1 MPPQTFPAVWTE
13 RHRLHDP
20 GGEVWVGVPIPGTE
34 VIARGDLIRDALEA
48 AGFEII
54 SPVEHAPAHLQR
66 VHDPAMVDYLRT
78 AYHDWVA
85 AGYPEEPGQDRVV
98 PYVFPLPQAV
108 ADRPFRL
115 PAAPSAR
122 AGVYTTDTTTLIGPG
137 TFAAALS
144 AADCALTAAEMML
157 GGAPTVYAA
166 CRPPGHHAGRAFF
179 GGSCYLNNAALAAQA
194 LRDGG
199 VDRVA
204 VVDLDAH
211 HGNGTQDIF
220 YDRADVLYASVHVDP
235 GAGWF
240 PHFVGYADEQGRGPG
255 EGANCNRPVAPG
267 CGDAPWLAA
276 VEDLRAAAARHRAGA
291 LVVSLGVDGAAGDP
305 ESPLGISAEGFCR
318 AAEALAGLRL
328 PTVFVQEG
336 GYDLDH
342 LGGLV
347 VGTLLAFAAAGG
359 PG

>member
-1 MPPQTFPAVWTE
+1 MPAPKFPALWTE

-34 VIARGDLIRDALEA
+34 VIARADLIHDALQA
-48 AGFEII
+48 AGFEILE
-54 SPVEHAPAHLQR
+54 PAEHPPACLSR
-66 VHDPAMVDYLRT
+66 VHDPSMVDYLRT
-78 AYHDWVA
+78 IHDDWLA
-85 AGYPEEPGQDRVV
+85 AGYPNDPGQDRVC
-98 PYVFPLPQAV
+98 PYIFPLPQAV

-115 PAAPSAR
+115 PTAPSAR

-137 TFAAALS
+137 TSQAAVA
-144 AADCALTAAEMML
+144 AADCALTAAEMVL
-157 GGAPTVYAA
+157 GGTPAIYAA

-179 GGSCYLNNAALAAQA
+179 GGSCYLNNAALAVQA

-220 YDRADVLYASVHVDP
+220 YDRADVLYTSVHVDP

-240 PHFVGYADEQGRGPG
+240 PHFLGFADEHGRGPG
-255 EGANCNRPVAPG
+255 EGANLNRPVPPG
-267 CGDAPWLAA
+267 CGDGPWLAA
-276 VEDLRAAAARHRAGA
+276 VEELGSAVTGHRAGA

-305 ESPLGISAEGFCR
+305 ESPLGLT
-318 AAEALAGLRL
+318 AAAFRTAAGVLAALSI

-336 GYDLDH
+336 GYDLSR

-347 VGTLLAFAAAGG
+347 VDTLSAFAAAGG
-359 PG
+359 HR

>member
-1 MPPQTFPAVWTE
+1 MPAHPFPAVWTE

-34 VIARGDLIRDALEA
+34 VVARGDLIREALEV
-48 AGFEII
+48 AGFPIV
-54 SPVEHAPAHLQR
+54 PPAAHGAEYLHR
-66 VHDPAMVDYLRT
+66 VHEPAMLDYLRT
-78 AYHDWVA
+78 AHEDWVA

-98 PYVFPLPQAV
+98 PYLFPLPQMV

-122 AGVYTTDTTTLIGPG
+122 AGVYITDTTTLIGPG
-137 TFAAALS
+137 TYTAAVA
-144 AADCALTAAEMML
+144 AADCALTAAEMVVA
-157 GGAPTVYAA
+157 GRPAVYAA
-166 CRPPGHHAGRAFF
+166 CRPPGHHAGRSFL

-194 LRDGG
+194 LRAGG
-199 VDRVA
+199 MDRVA

-240 PHFVGYADEQGRGPG
+240 PHFCGYADETGRGPG
-255 EGANCNRPVAPG
+255 RGANLNRPVAPD
-267 CGDAPWLAA
+267 CGDGPWLEA
-276 VEDLRAAAARHRAGA
+276 VGDLCRAAAAHRATA

-305 ESPLGISAEGFCR
+305 ESPLGISPAGFGR

-336 GYDLDH
+336 GYDLGR

-347 VGTLLAFAAAGG
+347 VSTLEAFAAAGG
-359 PG
+359 QA

>member
-1 MPPQTFPAVWTE
+1 MPPSTFPAVWTE
-13 RHRLHDP
+13 HHRRHDP

-34 VIARGDLIRDALEA
+34 VVARGDLIRQALVA
-48 AGFEII
+48 AGFEI
-54 SPVEHAPAHLQR
+54 VAPRPHGPAALHR
-66 VHDPAMVDYLRT
+66 VHEQALVEYLRT
-78 AYHDWVA
+78 AHDDWVA
-85 AGYPEEPGQDRVV
+85 FGYLQDPGQDRVV

-108 ADRPFRL
+108 VDRPFRL
-115 PAAPSAR
+115 PVAPSAR
-122 AGVYTTDTTTLIGPG
+122 AGVYTTDTTTFIGPG
-137 TFAAALS
+137 TFAAAVA
-144 AADCALTAAEMML
+144 AADCALTAAEMVA
-157 GGAPTVYAA
+157 GGTPVVYAA
-166 CRPPGHHAGRAFF
+166 CRPPGHHAGRGFF

-199 VDRVA
+199 VERVA

-240 PHFVGYADEQGRGPG
+240 PHFVGFADERGRGPG
-255 EGANCNRPVAPG
+255 EGANLNRPVAPG
-267 CGDAPWLAA
+267 CGDGPWLDA
-276 VEDLRAAAARHRAGA
+276 VDDLCAAAAAHRAAA

-305 ESPLGISAEGFCR
+305 ESPLGISPFGFGR
-318 AAEALAGLRL
+318 AAEALAALRL

-336 GYDLDH
+336 GYDLDR

-347 VGTLLAFAAAGG
+347 VGTLSAFAGAQ
-359 PG
+359 P

>member
-1 MPPQTFPAVWTE
+1 MSSQTIPAVWTE

-34 VIARGDLIRDALEA
+34 VIARGDLIRAALEA
-48 AGFEII
+48 AGFEIVA
-54 SPVEHAPAHLQR
+54 PVPHEPADLLR
-66 VHDPAMVDYLRT
+66 VHEPALVEYLRT
-78 AYHDWVA
+78 AYDDWVA
-85 AGYPEEPGQDRVV
+85 AGYPQEPGQNRVV

-137 TFAAALS
+137 TFAAALA
-144 AADCALTAAEMML
+144 AADCALTAAEMVL
-157 GGAPTVYAA
+157 GGTPAVYAA

-204 VVDLDAH
+204 VIDLDAH

-240 PHFVGYADEQGRGPG
+240 PHFVGFGDERGRGPG
-255 EGANCNRPVAPG
+255 EGANLNRPVAPG
-267 CGDAPWLAA
+267 CGDGPWLAA
-276 VEDLRAAAARHRAGA
+276 VEDLCAAAGHRAGA

-305 ESPLGISAEGFCR
+305 ESPLGISAGGFCR
-318 AAEALAGLRL
+318 AAEALAGLYL

-336 GYDLDH
+336 GYDLDR

-347 VGTLLAFAAAGG
+347 VGTLSAFASAGG
-359 PG
+359 HR

>member
-1 MPPQTFPAVWTE
+1 MPSSPFPAVWTE

-34 VIARGDLIRDALEA
+34 VIARGDLIRDALDA
-48 AGFEII
+48 AGFEIL
-54 SPVEHAPAHLQR
+54 PPTEHDPKNLHRL
-66 VHDPAMVDYLRT
+66 HHPAMVDYLRT
-78 AYHDWVA
+78 AYDAWVA
-85 AGYPEEPGQDRVV
+85 AGYLEEPGQDRVV
-98 PYVFPLPQAV
+98 PYIFPLPQAV

-137 TFAAALS
+137 TYRAAL
-144 AADCALTAAEMML
+144 AAVDTALTATELLLA
-157 GGAPTVYAA
+157 GRRAAYAV

-179 GGSCYLNNAALAAQA
+179 GGSCYLNNAALAAQH

-199 VDRVA
+199 MARVA
-204 VVDLDAH
+204 VIDLDAH

-220 YDRADVLYASVHVDP
+220 YDRADVLYTSVHVDP

-240 PHFVGYADEQGRGPG
+240 PHFVGYADESGRGPG
-255 EGANCNRPVAPG
+255 HGANLNRPVASG
-267 CGDAPWLAA
+267 CGDGPWLEAIT
-276 VEDLRAAAARHRAGA
+276 DLCAAARGCDA

-305 ESPLGISAEGFCR
+305 ESPLGISPAGFAR
-318 AAEALAGLRL
+318 AGETLAGLGL

-336 GYDLDH
+336 GYDLER

-347 VGTLLAFAAAGG
+347 VGTLTAFAGAHS
-359 PG
+359 

>member
-1 MPPQTFPAVWTE
+1 MPTTTFPAVWTE

-20 GGEVWVGVPIPGTE
+20 GGEVWVGVRIPGTE
-34 VIARGDLIRDALEA
+34 VVARGDLIREALVA
-48 AGFEII
+48 AGFPLVA
-54 SPVEHAPAHLQR
+54 SAEHGAGPLR
-66 VHDPAMVDYLRT
+66 RLHDPAMLEYLATAYEAWVAGGYLR
-78 AYHDWVA
+78 D
-85 AGYPEEPGQDRVV
+85 PGQDRVV
-98 PYVFPLPQAV
+98 PYLFPLPQAV

-115 PAAPSAR
+115 PSAPSAR

-137 TFAAALS
+137 TWEAALAAA
-144 AADCALTAAEMML
+144 DTALTAAELVL
-157 GGAPTVYAA
+157 GGARAAYAA

-179 GGSCYLNNAALAAQA
+179 GGSCYLNNAALAAQR

-199 VDRVA
+199 VERVTIA
-204 VVDLDAH
+204 DLDAH

-240 PHFVGYADEQGRGPG
+240 PHFVGFADEAGRGPG
-255 EGANCNRPVAPG
+255 AGANLNLPVAPG
-267 CGDAPWLAA
+267 CGDGPWLEA
-276 VEDLRAAAARHRAGA
+276 VGAVCGAARRHGGA

-305 ESPLGISAEGFCR
+305 ESPLGISPGGFAR
-318 AAEALAGLRL
+318 AGAALAAVGL

-336 GYDLDH
+336 GYDLAR

-347 VGTLLAFAAAGG
+347 VGTLSAFAGAI
-359 PG
+359 P

>member
-1 MPPQTFPAVWTE
+1 MTASPIPAVWTE

-34 VIARGDLIRDALEA
+34 VVARGDLIRDALAA
-48 AGFEII
+48 AGFEIV
-54 SPVEHAPAHLQR
+54 PPAEHDPEHLHR
-66 VHDPAMVDYLRT
+66 LHHPAMVEYLRT
-78 AYHDWVA
+78 AYDAWVA

-137 TFAAALS
+137 TYRAALAAAD
-144 AADCALTAAEMML
+144 AALTAAEL
-157 GGAPTVYAA
+157 VLAGAPAAYAA

-179 GGSCYLNNAALAAQA
+179 GGSCYLNNAALAAQH

-199 VDRVA
+199 RGRVA
-204 VVDLDAH
+204 VIDLDAH

-220 YDRADVLYASVHVDP
+220 YDRADILYASVHVDP

-240 PHFVGYADEQGRGPG
+240 PHFVGYADEAGRGPG
-255 EGANCNRPVAPG
+255 AGANRNRPVPPG
-267 CGDAPWLAA
+267 CGDGPWLEAIG
-276 VEDLRAAAARHRAGA
+276 DLCAAAGACDA

-305 ESPLGISAEGFCR
+305 ESPLGISPAGFAR
-318 AAEALAGLRL
+318 AGEALARLGL

-336 GYDLDH
+336 GYDLER

-347 VGTLLAFAAAGG
+347 VGTLTAFAGAH
-359 PG
+359 P

>member
-1 MPPQTFPAVWTE
+1 MPPSTFPAVWTE

-34 VIARGDLIRDALEA
+34 VVARGDLIHQALAA
-48 AGFEII
+48 AGFEIVVPDVHPP
-54 SPVEHAPAHLQR
+54 SSLRR
-66 VHDPAMVDYLRT
+66 VHDQAMVDYLRT
-78 AYHDWVA
+78 AYDDWVA
-85 AGYPEEPGQDRVV
+85 AGYPQDPGQDRVV

-115 PAAPSAR
+115 PTAPSAR

-137 TFAAALS
+137 TFAAAAA
-144 AADCALTAAEMML
+144 AADCALTAARMVL
-157 GGAPTVYAA
+157 GGAPAVYAA

-204 VVDLDAH
+204 VIDLDAH

-240 PHFVGYADEQGRGPG
+240 PHFVGYADEVGRGPG
-255 EGANCNRPVAPG
+255 EGANHNRPVAPG
-267 CGDAPWLAA
+267 CGDPPWLAA
-276 VEDLRAAAARHRAGA
+276 VADLCAAATAQRAGA

-305 ESPLGISAEGFCR
+305 ESPLGISPDGFRR
-318 AAEALAGLRL
+318 AAESLAHLRL

-336 GYDLDH
+336 GYDLGR

-347 VGTLLAFAAAGG
+347 VGTLEAFAAAGG
-359 PG
+359 RP

>member
-1 MPPQTFPAVWTE
+1 MPSPTFPAVWTDQ
-13 RHRLHDP
+13 HRLHEP
-20 GGEVWVGVPIPGTE
+20 GGEVWVGVRIPGTE
-34 VIARGDLIRDALEA
+34 VVARAELIREALAA
-48 AGFEII
+48 AGFEIV
-54 SPVEHAPAHLQR
+54 PPAGHPEAGLYR
-66 VHDPAMVDYLRT
+66 VHDPAMIDYLRR
-78 AYHDWVA
+78 AYEDWQA
-85 AGYPEEPGQDRVV
+85 AGYLEEPGQDRVC
-98 PYVFPLPQAV
+98 PYLFPLPQAV

-137 TFAAALS
+137 TYRAATA
-144 AADCALTAAEMML
+144 AADCALTAAEMVL
-157 GGAPTVYAA
+157 RGATAVYAA

-240 PHFVGYADEQGRGPG
+240 PHFVGYADETGRGPG

-267 CGDAPWLAA
+267 GGDGPWFAA
-276 VEDLRAAAARHRAGA
+276 VEDLCTAVAAHRAAA

-305 ESPLGISAEGFCR
+305 ESPLGISAAGFRR
-318 AAEALAGLRL
+318 AAEALAGLSL

-336 GYDLDH
+336 GYDLDR

-347 VGTLLAFAAAGG
+347 VGTLSAFAAAGG
-359 PG
+359 SR

>member
-1 MPPQTFPAVWTE
+1 VSATTFAAVWTE

-34 VIARGDLIRDALEA
+34 VVARGDLIRDALVA
-48 AGFEII
+48 AGFEI
-54 SPVEHAPAHLQR
+54 VEPTDHPPALLHR

-78 AYHDWVA
+78 AHEAWVA
-85 AGYPEEPGQDRVV
+85 AGYPDEPGQDRVV

-108 ADRPFRL
+108 VDRPFRL
-115 PAAPSAR
+115 PMAPSAR

-137 TFAAALS
+137 TFAAALG
-144 AADCALTAAEMML
+144 AADCALTAAEMVL
-157 GGAPTVYAA
+157 RGTPAVYAA
-166 CRPPGHHAGRAFF
+166 CRPPGHHAGRSFF

-194 LRDGG
+194 LREGG
-199 VDRVA
+199 MDRVA

-220 YDRADVLYASVHVDP
+220 YDRDDVLYASVHVDP

-240 PHFVGYADEQGRGPG
+240 PHFVGFADERGRGPG
-255 EGANCNRPVAPG
+255 EGANLNHPVAPG
-267 CGDAPWLAA
+267 CGDGPWLEA
-276 VEDLRAAAARHRAGA
+276 VDGLCAAAAEHRAGA

-305 ESPLGISAEGFCR
+305 ESPLGISPSGFRR
-318 AAEALAGLRL
+318 AAGALAGLHL

-342 LGGLV
+342 LGALV
-347 VGTLLAFAAAGG
+347 VGTLEAFAAAGG
-359 PG
+359 HR

>member
-1 MPPQTFPAVWTE
+1 MPTMTFPAVWTE

-34 VIARGDLIRDALEA
+34 VIARGDLIRDALDA
-48 AGFEII
+48 AGFEVVA
-54 SPVEHAPAHLQR
+54 PREHDPSRLHR
-66 VHDPAMVDYLRT
+66 VHDPAMVEYLRT
-78 AYHDWVA
+78 AYDAWVA
-85 AGYPEEPGQDRVV
+85 AGYREDPGQDRVV

-115 PAAPSAR
+115 PTAPSAR

-137 TFAAALS
+137 TFAAAAA
-144 AADCALTAAEMML
+144 AADAALTAADMVL
-157 GGAPTVYAA
+157 GGARAVYAA

-179 GGSCYLNNAALAAQA
+179 GGSCYLNNAALAAQC

-204 VVDLDAH
+204 VIDLDAH

-240 PHFVGYADEQGRGPG
+240 PHFVGFADERGRGPG
-255 EGANCNRPVAPG
+255 LGANLNLPVAPH
-267 CGDAPWLAA
+267 CGDGPWLEALGA
-276 VEDLRAAAARHRAGA
+276 LCAAAGHGSGA
-291 LVVSLGVDGAAGDP
+291 LVVSLGVDGAEGDP
-305 ESPLGISAEGFCR
+305 ESPLGISSAGFAQAGR
-318 AAEALAGLRL
+318 ALAALGL

-336 GYDLDH
+336 GYDLDR

-347 VGTLLAFAAAGG
+347 VGTLSAFAAAGG
-359 PG
+359 HP

>member
-1 MPPQTFPAVWTE
+1 MSSQTFPVVWTE

-34 VIARGDLIRDALEA
+34 VIARGDLIRAALAEA
-48 AGFEII
+48 RFPI
-54 SPVEHAPAHLQR
+54 VDPAAHDPSHLHR

-78 AYHDWVA
+78 AYDNWVA
-85 AGYPEEPGQDRVV
+85 AGYPEDPGQDRVV

-115 PAAPSAR
+115 PTAPSAR
-122 AGVYTTDTTTLIGPG
+122 AGVYTTDTTTLVGPG
-137 TFAAALS
+137 TYAAALS
-144 AADCALTAAEMML
+144 AADCALSAAEMAL
-157 GGAPTVYAA
+157 RGAGAVYAA

-199 VDRVA
+199 MDRVA
-204 VVDLDAH
+204 LVDLDAH

-220 YDRADVLYASVHVDP
+220 YDRADVLYSSVHVDP

-240 PHFVGYADEQGRGPG
+240 PHFVGFADEAGRGPG
-255 EGANCNRPVAPG
+255 EGANLNCPVAPG
-267 CGDAPWLAA
+267 CGDGPWLEAVEALAAA
-276 VEDLRAAAARHRAGA
+276 VAAHRPEA

-305 ESPLGISAEGFCR
+305 ESPLGISPDGFRR
-318 AAEALAGLRL
+318 AAETLAGLYL
-328 PTVFVQEG
+328 PTIFVQEG
-336 GYDLDH
+336 GYDLDR

-347 VGTLLAFAAAGG
+347 VGTLSAFASAGG
-359 PG
+359 HR